1 MTDLPERFDPAE
13 DDDKD
18 DNDDEAYIG
27 GLAKNMHA
35 RKRAELTGRGGAD
48 KAAVVGVKDRD
59 SGKLTAR
66 PKAMS
71 GRRLTWADLTGERKP
86 VPVGE
91 PF

>member
-13 DDDKD
+13 DDDK
-18 DNDDEAYIG
+18 DDEAYIG

-71 GRRLTWADLTGERKP
+71 GRRLTWNDLTGERKP